1 MRGRNHKFTF
11 FLWSCC
17 ILRQQ
22 LLQFYKLSHQYE
34 TEETQKGKF
43 QFWHIKKKKK
53 TQAHF
58 SHLPQLLQQTQ
69 NPNKAPPLS
78 ISIPNCY
85 QPTIM
90 KRRSSNLVTK
100 NSLIRNPS
108 LSHTPQWSRWS
119 FFYQKRVWS
128 WSWRSKKR
136 MPPEEEYTD
145 TGRRS
150 EKLWKVLL
158 LKPWR
163 MSCCLL

>member
-1 MRGRNHKFTF
+1 MRRTNNKFTF

-136 MPPEEEYTD
+136 MPQKKSTPTLGEGVKNYESFSCWSLE
-145 TGRRS
+145 
-150 EKLWKVLL
+150 
-158 LKPWR
+158 R